1 MSQENIINREEAL
14 QKIKELAEGI
24 NYCFFCTDLKQP
36 PFESTPMSVQEVDD
50 QGNIWFLAS
59 KESDK
64 YKNINQDKQVQLY
77 FSDPSSIEY
86 LALYGSA
93 EAVDDQQRI
102 DKYWNKF
109 VEGWFEK
116 GREDPNI
123 ILFKIVPEKAHYW
136 DTKHHKLVSYAVTL
150 INAIGGDLGDQG
162 REGDILV

>member
-1 MSQENIINREEAL
+1 MSQENIINREEAQL
-14 QKIKELAEGI
+14 KIKELAEGI
-24 NYCFFCTDLKQP
+24 NYCFFCTDLSQP

-50 QGNIWFLAS
+50 LGNIWFLAS
-59 KESDK
+59 KQSDK
-64 YKNINQDKQVQLY
+64 YKNISRDKKVQLY
-77 FSDPSSIEY
+77 FSDPSSMEY

-93 EAVDDQQRI
+93 EAVNDQQKI